1 MLKKHKNDEMP
12 FSLCVGIFVF
22 GVLLLTLGL
31 KGLTFKVELN
41 EWNKTSGVIASSK
54 IKDVSN
60 SGRYQVNAKF
70 IPEVTYKYFVDDKE
84 YFSGKFANV
93 YISYGSR
100 NELEKKMKAIKVGD
114 EVEVFFNPKNP
125 KQAFLVMEKPSI
137 ITVFVFLSFGVMTL
151 VLGVLLLLARLKI
164 IK

>member
-1 MLKKHKNDEMP
+1 MSKKHKNDEMP

-31 KGLTFKVELN
+31 KGLTFKVEMTD
-41 EWNKTSGVIASSK
+41 WKKTAGTIASVK
-54 IKDVSN
+54 IKDVST
-60 SGRYQVNAKF
+60 SGRYQINSKF
-70 IPEVTYKYFVDDKE
+70 VPEVTYKYLVDYKE
-84 YFSGKFANV
+84 YVSGRFANV

-100 NELEKKMKAIKVGD
+100 HELEQKLKAIKVGD
-114 EVEVFFNPKNP
+114 EVEVFFNPENP

-137 ITVFVFLSFGVMTL
+137 LTVFVFLSFGVMTL
-151 VLGVLLLLARLKI
+151 ILGVLVLLARLKI